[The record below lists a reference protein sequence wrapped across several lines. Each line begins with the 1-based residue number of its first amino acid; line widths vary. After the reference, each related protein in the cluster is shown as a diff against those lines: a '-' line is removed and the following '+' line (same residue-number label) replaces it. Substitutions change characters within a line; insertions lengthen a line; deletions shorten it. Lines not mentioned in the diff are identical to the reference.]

1 MLYIVLS
8 FVFGFSFLIPI
19 GIAVFR
25 GNGARGL
32 WDSILVGLFTG
43 AASVGLTIG
52 FIAVPVIFAPEI
64 LASGVGWLAV
74 FGVAIAIP
82 AALIRVTRGW
92 LRQ

>member
-8 FVFGFSFLIPI
+8 LVFGFSFLFPI

-25 GNGARGL
+25 RNGSRGL
-32 WDSILVGLFTG
+32 WDSILVGMFNG
-43 AASVGLTIG
+43 AASVALAIG

-64 LASGVGWLAV
+64 LASGVGWLTV
-74 FGVAIAIP
+74 FGVVVAIP

>member
-25 GNGARGL
+25 GNGSRRL
-32 WDSILVGLFTG
+32 WDSILVGLFN
-43 AASVGLTIG
+43 APASVGLVIG
-52 FIAVPVIFAPEI
+52 FIAVPVIFAPEF

-74 FGVAIAIP
+74 LGVAIAIP
-82 AALIRVTRGW
+82 VALIRVTRGW
-92 LRQ
+92 LWQ